1 MSKQNKNKK
10 KASYQET
17 FALLGA
23 VDPRAN
29 SDKQSASDEGSDGL
43 DEDCSVNDARS
54 GANVV
59 SHHQRGGTGRDVEP
73 HQLFTI
79 GESRWAWFV
88 FVVKTKNTDRAK

>member
-1 MSKQNKNKK
+1 MSKQNKNQK